1 MTVPATHAAKL
12 APRNSLDAASQEVI
26 KVQRRWGQAFNR
38 PLQDWRGKRVWLV
51 GASSGIGLACAQ
63 ALQTAGAQ
71 VVISARELG
80 PLSDWARKSESEGQR
95 LELFP
100 LDVTDGLQVKYVTR
114 QVAAGGAIDLLLY
127 CAGHY
132 KAQRA
137 TEFDLS
143 DMLRHQ
149 EVNYNGLLRVLG
161 ASLPILLQQGFGHI
175 SLVSSV
181 AGDICTPSMATASP
195 FSKSIVT

>member
-1 MTVPATHAAKL
+1 MSGPASHANELVARNTLEGVPSKAVNT
-12 APRNSLDAASQEVI
+12 PR
-26 KVQRRWGQAFNR
+26 RFGQPFNQ

-63 ALQTAGAQ
+63 ALQAAGAQ

-80 PLSDWARKSESEGQR
+80 ALSEWARQSESEGKQ
-95 LELFP
+95 LELYP

-114 QVAAGGAIDLLLY
+114 QVAAQGAIDMLLY

-132 KAQRA
+132 RAQRA
-137 TEFDLS
+137 TDFDLP

-149 EVNYNGLLRVLG
+149 
-161 ASLPILLQQGFGHI
+161 
-175 SLVSSV
+175 
-181 AGDICTPSMATASP
+181 
-195 FSKSIVT
+195 